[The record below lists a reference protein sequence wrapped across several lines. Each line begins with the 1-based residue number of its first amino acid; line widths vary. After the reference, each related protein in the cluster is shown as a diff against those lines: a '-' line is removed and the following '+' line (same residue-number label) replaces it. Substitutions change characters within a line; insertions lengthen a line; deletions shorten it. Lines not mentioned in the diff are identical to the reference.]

1 MIVEV
6 IIFTMIGVD
15 DTRNIVI
22 LRKEGM
28 IEGIIMTVIDQDIE
42 KEIQGWVM
50 MEIFQIHVNSMCLLV
65 VKSRQSAHP
74 RFQEIKELHQKFCH
88 PDPSI

>member
-1 MIVEV
+1 
-6 IIFTMIGVD
+6 MIGVD

-28 IEGIIMTVIDQDIE
+28 IEGIIMIVIDQEIE
-42 KEIQGWVM
+42 MEIQGWVM
-50 MEIFQIHVNSMCLLV
+50 ICPIHVNLKCLPV
-65 VKSRQSAHP
+65 VMSCRLLRP

-88 PDPSI
+88 PDPNI